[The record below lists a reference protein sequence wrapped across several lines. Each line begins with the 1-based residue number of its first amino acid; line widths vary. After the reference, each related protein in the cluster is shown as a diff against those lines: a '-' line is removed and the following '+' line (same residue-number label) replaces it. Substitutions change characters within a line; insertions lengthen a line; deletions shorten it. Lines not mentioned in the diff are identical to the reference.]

1 MEESP
6 RAQRQSEI
14 TRTALGRS
22 VVEVMAYGCI
32 QEMLK
37 GKLPFTDEG
46 FQALVEHSRVT
57 GLKGKI
63 SFQMQGWTQRRMQAL
78 FASSGLPMRF
88 IEDANLE
95 GFRKKPSLRN
105 RMLDVGL
112 GPADTSLPM
121 GKSRNDSS
129 AFARTS
135 ERMLPMFLKLCAT
148 GIVNAI
154 LCGSASRKS
163 VLAGTLSAHSK
174 NFVRPVQPRKSS
186 NVLAYFS

>member
-112 GPADTSLPM
+112 GPADTSLPD
-121 GKSRNDSS
+121 GEKQERLERFRSYLGEDAADVLEALRYGDCQRDLVWKRIQEICTRGDPQR
-129 AFARTS
+129 ALEEFRATS
-135 ERMLPMFLKLCAT
+135 PTAQE
-148 GIVNAI
+148 
-154 LCGSASRKS
+154 
-163 VLAGTLSAHSK
+163 
-174 NFVRPVQPRKSS
+174 Q
-186 NVLAYFS
+186 